1 MYILS
6 RVSNYVTPTSSQTNA
21 NFDQL
26 NFDVYR
32 VHLQPFLHVANQD
45 AVIMVLSRYHKLE
58 TNFSSV
64 TQSGVNYPPKQNGFT
79 SWFCYDL

>member
-6 RVSNYVTPTSSQTNA
+6 RASNYVTPTSSRTTA

-45 AVIMVLSRYHKLE
+45 AVIMVLWRYHKLE
-58 TNFSSV
+58 TNFAECNTKWSYLP
-64 TQSGVNYPPKQNGFT
+64 TKT
-79 SWFCYDL
+79 EWFHFVILL